1 MPSCVSAAWPKGW
14 LIGLYALLLLPHTL
28 LLLAA
33 LGLAD
38 NLFSLRGRGNASS

>member
-1 MPSCVSAAWPKGW
+1 MMM
-14 LIGLYALLLLPHTL
+14 LPHTL

-38 NLFSLRGRGNASS
+38 NMFSLRQPQKQ